1 MTFLKKY
8 LSFLLAAVLCMGLT
22 ACGGSADEDWRNSG
36 DVIASGTITRSDG
49 DVDVLVTMD
58 DNNACFYWDDPEHTV
73 FDSVTFPFTIPNA
86 RECFEEIS
94 FADVTANGES
104 DVEISFTTD
113 SGTMYLSWLWDLE
126 GYYVFR
132 RDLSTYTIDGA
143 DFSKYVGLW
152 QWADESLWLNI
163 CEDESWTMLD
173 DEDNIVHAG
182 SLWLSETG
190 IVLYFYETGD
200 VVPLDV
206 TVSGEL
212 VNIENEMMFVPVDSL
227 QSNNG
232 VDLSEYVGLWEYVN
246 EDTWIRIYENETWEC
261 IDIDGYVFQSGTLSV
276 DSTGITFYSDDFD
289 GALHFDRTVDGDL
302 IESENDGML
311 VLVDSIPDQEPY
323 FTRNGLEINA
333 AMDMGTYLLENGVCS
348 YANLGDDYN
357 TGDCYWEVIKN
368 YDQTHDGIRE
378 IQFDAICYI
387 PRSSIG
393 TFNQKFITSINSELY
408 DFYSGMW
415 FTAAADYGD
424 STRGENYYLHTINWN
439 GQSKTIEFAYSTD
452 WQDNVGDWG
461 KVLTK
466 SYVAYLPEGYDGL
479 VFAAEPLQD
488 NYEDYAKAM
497 QLDSISPEASIM
509 DIDLVDPEGCL
520 FFSICD

>member
-8 LSFLLAAVLCMGLT
+8 LSFLLAAVLCLGLT

-58 DNNACFYWDDPEHTV
+58 DNNAYFYWDDPEHTV

-182 SLWLSETG
+182 SLWLSE
-190 IVLYFYETGD
+190 
-200 VVPLDV
+200 
-206 TVSGEL
+206 
-212 VNIENEMMFVPVDSL
+212 
-227 QSNNG
+227 
-232 VDLSEYVGLWEYVN
+232 
-246 EDTWIRIYENETWEC
+246 
-261 IDIDGYVFQSGTLSV
+261 
-276 DSTGITFYSDDFD
+276 TGITFYSDDFD

>member
-1 MTFLKKY
+1 M
-8 LSFLLAAVLCMGLT
+8 
-22 ACGGSADEDWRNSG
+22 
-36 DVIASGTITRSDG
+36 
-49 DVDVLVTMD
+49 
-58 DNNACFYWDDPEHTV
+58 
-73 FDSVTFPFTIPNA
+73 
-86 RECFEEIS
+86 
-94 FADVTANGES
+94 
-104 DVEISFTTD
+104 
-113 SGTMYLSWLWDLE
+113 
-126 GYYVFR
+126 
-132 RDLSTYTIDGA
+132 
-143 DFSKYVGLW
+143 
-152 QWADESLWLNI
+152 
-163 CEDESWTMLD
+163 
-173 DEDNIVHAG
+173 
-182 SLWLSETG
+182 
-190 IVLYFYETGD
+190 
-200 VVPLDV
+200 
-206 TVSGEL
+206 
-212 VNIENEMMFVPVDSL
+212 
-227 QSNNG
+227 
-232 VDLSEYVGLWEYVN
+232 
-246 EDTWIRIYENETWEC
+246 
-261 IDIDGYVFQSGTLSV
+261 
-276 DSTGITFYSDDFD
+276 
-289 GALHFDRTVDGDL
+289 DGDL

-311 VLVDSIPDQEPY
+311 VLVDSIPDQESY

>member
-8 LSFLLAAVLCMGLT
+8 LSFLLAAVLCLGLT

-58 DNNACFYWDDPEHTV
+58 DNNAYFYWDDPEHTV

-132 RDLSTYTIDGA
+132 GDLSTYTIDGA

-182 SLWLSETG
+182 SLWLSE
-190 IVLYFYETGD
+190 
-200 VVPLDV
+200 
-206 TVSGEL
+206 
-212 VNIENEMMFVPVDSL
+212 
-227 QSNNG
+227 
-232 VDLSEYVGLWEYVN
+232 
-246 EDTWIRIYENETWEC
+246 
-261 IDIDGYVFQSGTLSV
+261 
-276 DSTGITFYSDDFD
+276 TGITFYSDDFD

-393 TFNQKFITSINSELY
+393 TFNQKLITSINSELY

>member
-58 DNNACFYWDDPEHTV
+58 DNNAYFYWDDPEHTV

-182 SLWLSETG
+182 SLWLSE
-190 IVLYFYETGD
+190 
-200 VVPLDV
+200 
-206 TVSGEL
+206 
-212 VNIENEMMFVPVDSL
+212 
-227 QSNNG
+227 
-232 VDLSEYVGLWEYVN
+232 
-246 EDTWIRIYENETWEC
+246 
-261 IDIDGYVFQSGTLSV
+261 
-276 DSTGITFYSDDFD
+276 TGITFYSDDFD